1 MESLDK
7 IKTLFHKMKTKMLFH
22 KNNTEQDKDV
32 VNFEFK
38 KLTPLNDID
47 IDKSYVAAMKFA
59 LEEDDIKNVAIAGN
73 YGSGKSS
80 FIETYKEINKNFKP
94 IHISLA
100 HFSALGD
107 GKEKIDVSE
116 EQNQSSSQV
125 NLIEGKVINQLLHQ
139 TDSKNIPLTVFKSK
153 KNPEKSEHTRLS
165 RAILGIIL
173 PTLFL
178 LNYNSLVELAKK
190 TFSIPPFNVPWPWVK
205 LIIIVIMIF
214 TVIIDVNRL
223 SKLQL
228 EKHFIK
234 NISIQSKNISGDIEL
249 FQDVNC
255 SYFDKY
261 LDDVL
266 YLFDNCGSNVI
277 IFEDI
282 DRFETNLI
290 FEKLREIN
298 TLVNNKRKSADKIL
312 FIYLIKDDMFTSND
326 RTKFF
331 DFIIPMIPVIT
342 SSNSVE
348 KITEMLA
355 EKNNVSKGLLKQLS
369 IYVDDMRLA
378 YNIYNEFIL
387 YKNNLLS
394 QEKEEN
400 DKENSKLSLSED
412 KLFAIIVYKN
422 IFPKDFSLLQKDKG
436 FVYQLF
442 HQIDSLKQ
450 ENLKKKAKK
459 IEELKEK
466 ISSAEQEFCENKI
479 ELYSMFMKI
488 PEGRA
493 CISVNDRFESDF
505 SSRLEFIQEILS
517 DDAKIVSYARDSYQR
532 LINPKQEMLS
542 FIFPIEDSNFKE
554 RLNSLENKNHLKE
567 FNDNLELLRKKYEKL
582 KNERLAKLVNRDY
595 FDDIISSD
603 DDYKYLETDSK
614 VSLILYLIRNGYLD
628 ENYPNYITYF
638 YANSLK
644 KQDQEFIM
652 AVQGEKQ
659 LDPNYDLVNIGEV
672 NDRLSDSDFE
682 NVYVLNYDLFS
693 YILLIADEHRIKSVL
708 SEYNVQFINEFFQ
721 QMKINMT
728 DKLSAIRYMIK
739 LNQNTLKLLIS
750 TDNRKEKYIII
761 VLMLSCIDLST
772 SDLQD
777 DLQEIV
783 LEFVNSEWAGI
794 QEFID
799 IFELPKRQTLHQTLF
814 DIFEFPI
821 DEEMVKN
828 NLKYIEAKLKQFPF
842 DNSRKSM
849 SDFVYN
855 NNLYE
860 INYNNI
866 SKLVFYLGGN
876 DLYFKFKNSPITAIK
891 KYDKLSEYVNDNKE
905 LYISR
910 ILPSIK
916 NDFISDDLEDSY
928 DILNCDDL
936 TLEAKKIYLDKIP
949 NYTLN
954 SDEISS
960 DMFEFVLKSKKI
972 KCDTKNII
980 DSFNRYGR
988 WFPELVAFVNTSE
1001 DFDFK
1006 EEVFDGY
1013 KNDQKEFFFRD
1024 TANCNGLEN
1033 DRYEEIL
1040 SKIEMQFSKLESE
1053 LVIENIS
1060 EDKMSIL
1067 IKTKSISEKFNL
1079 STLEFLRANYP
1090 NHVIQYLKTCIESY
1104 LEFDDNQDVEDNYGD
1119 IYHESELLELLE
1131 ENISE
1136 ENKKKVIDHFDN
1148 GVSISNKSYSL
1159 TITNYILENK
1169 FDESDLEYLL
1179 ANYDNLD
1186 EPTKRITESIFS
1198 EWYETVLTE
1207 KYPINKHLLYAALNN
1222 EEVNVEKRKLIL
1234 SEFLSEFTDSE
1245 VVDLL
1250 KVVGLDTIII
1260 AISGNGKRPRIQKT
1274 YYNKKI
1280 LDYLDKNNKIST
1292 YSEHG
1297 EYYQINSYKN
1307 N

>member
-1 MESLDK
+1 MKISDK
-7 IKTLFHKMKTKMLFH
+7 IKTLFHKI
-22 KNNTEQDKDV
+22 NNTEQDKDI

-80 FIETYKEINKNFKP
+80 FIETYKEINKKFKP

-100 HFSALGD
+100 HFSAMDD

-116 EQNQSSSQV
+116 EQSQSSSQV

-139 TDSKNIPLTVFKSK
+139 IDSKKIPLTVFKSK
-153 KNPEKSEHTRLS
+153 KNPGGWEHISLS
-165 RAILGIIL
+165 LAILGILL
-173 PTLFL
+173 PILFL
-178 LNYNSLVELAKK
+178 LNYNSIVELAKK
-190 TFSIPPFNVPWPWVK
+190 LFSIQPSNTLWPWVT
-205 LIIIVIMIF
+205 IIIIAIMIVI
-214 TVIIDVNRL
+214 VIIDVYKM

-228 EKHFIK
+228 ERHFIK
-234 NISIQSKNISGDIEL
+234 NISIQSQNISGDIEL
-249 FQDVNC
+249 FQDVSC

-277 IFEDI
+277 VFEDI

-348 KITEMLA
+348 KITEILA
-355 EKNNVSKGLLKQLS
+355 KKSNVSKGLLKQLS

-400 DKENSKLSLSED
+400 DKENSNSKLSLSED

-450 ENLKKKAKK
+450 ENLKKKAEK

-517 DDAKIVSYARDSYQR
+517 DNAKIVSYARNPYQS
-532 LINPKQEMLS
+532 LINPKQETLS
-542 FIFPIEDSNFKE
+542 SIFPIEDSNFKE
-554 RLNSLENKNHLKE
+554 RLKNLENKNHLEE
-567 FNDNLELLRKKYEKL
+567 FDVDLKLLRKEYEEIKNEKL
-582 KNERLAKLVNRDY
+582 VKLINRDY

-603 DDYKYLETDSK
+603 DDYEYLETDLK

-628 ENYPNYITYF
+628 GSYPNYITYF

-644 KQDQEFIM
+644 KQDQEFII

-659 LDPNYDLVNIGEV
+659 LDPDYDLVNIGEV
-672 NDRLSDSDFE
+672 NDRLNDSDFE
-682 NVYVLNYDLFS
+682 NVYALNYDLFS
-693 YILLIADEHRIKSVL
+693 YILFIADEYRIKSVL
-708 SEYNVQFINEFFQ
+708 SESNVQFINEFFQ
-721 QMKINMT
+721 QMKIAIAA
-728 DKLSAIRYMIK
+728 KLSAIRYMIK

-777 DLQEIV
+777 DLQEII

-799 IFELPKRQTLHQTLF
+799 NFELPT
-814 DIFEFPI
+814 

-828 NLKYIEAKLKQFPF
+828 NLEYIEAKLKQFPF

-860 INYNNI
+860 INYDNI

-891 KYDKLSEYVNDNKE
+891 KYDKLSKYVNDNKE

-910 ILPSIK
+910 ILPSMK

-928 DILNCDDL
+928 DILNCNNL
-936 TLEAKKIYLDKIP
+936 SLEARKIYLDKIP

-954 SDEISS
+954 SDRIFS
-960 DMFEFVLKSKKI
+960 DTFEFVLESKKI

-980 DSFNRYGR
+980 DSFYRYGR
-988 WFPELVAFVNTSE
+988 WFPDLVTFVNTSE

-1006 EEVFDGY
+1006 KEVFDGY
-1013 KNDQKEFFFRD
+1013 ENDQKEFFFRD

-1090 NHVIQYLKTCIESY
+1090 NHVIQYLKTYIESY

-1307 N
+1307 S

>member
-1 MESLDK
+1 MKISDK
-7 IKTLFHKMKTKMLFH
+7 IKTLFHKN
-22 KNNTEQDKDV
+22 NNTEQDKDI

-38 KLTPLNDID
+38 KLTPLNDIK

-59 LEEDDIKNVAIAGN
+59 LEENDIKNVAIAGN

-80 FIETYKEINKNFKP
+80 FIETYKGINKNFKP

-100 HFSALGD
+100 HFSAVGD
-107 GKEKIDVSE
+107 GKGKIDVSE
-116 EQNQSSSQV
+116 EQNQASNQV

-139 TDSKNIPLTVFKSK
+139 IDSKKIPLTVFKSK
-153 KNPEKSEHTRLS
+153 KNPGGWEHISLS
-165 RAILGIIL
+165 LAILGILL
-173 PTLFL
+173 PILFL
-178 LNYNSLVELAKK
+178 LNYNSIAELAKK
-190 TFSIPPFNVPWPWVK
+190 LFSIQPSNTLWPWVT
-205 LIIIVIMIF
+205 IIIIAIMIVI
-214 TVIIDVNRL
+214 VIIDVYKM

-228 EKHFIK
+228 ERHFIK
-234 NISIQSKNISGDIEL
+234 NISIQSQNISGDIEL

-277 IFEDI
+277 VFEDI

-348 KITEMLA
+348 KITEILA
-355 EKNNVSKGLLKQLS
+355 KESNVSKGLLKQLS
-369 IYVDDMRLA
+369 IYIDDMRLA
-378 YNIYNEFIL
+378 HNIYNEFIL

-394 QEKEEN
+394 KEKEDD
-400 DKENSKLSLSED
+400 DKENGNSKLSLSED
-412 KLFAIIVYKN
+412 KLFSVIVYKK

-442 HQIDSLKQ
+442 QQIEDLRK
-450 ENLKKKAKK
+450 ENLKKKAEE

-554 RLNSLENKNHLKE
+554 RLNSLENKNYLEE
-567 FNDNLELLRKKYEKL
+567 FNNDLELLRKKYEEL
-582 KNERLAKLVNRDY
+582 KNEKLAKLINRDY
-595 FDDIISSD
+595 FDNIISSD
-603 DDYKYLETDSK
+603 SDYEYLKKDSK
-614 VSLILYLIRNGYLD
+614 VSLILYLIRNRYLD
-628 ENYPNYITYF
+628 ENYPNYINYF

-652 AVQGEKQ
+652 AVRGEKR
-659 LDPNYDLVNIGEV
+659 LDPDYGLVNIEEV
-672 NDRLSDSDFE
+672 NDQLNDSDFE
-682 NVYVLNYDLFS
+682 NAYALNYDLFS
-693 YILLIADEHRIKSVL
+693 YILFIADEHRIKSIL
-708 SEYNVQFINEFFQ
+708 SEYNVQFVNEFFQ
-721 QMKINMT
+721 QMKIDMT
-728 DKLSAIRYMIK
+728 AKLGAIRYMIK

-761 VLMLSCIDLST
+761 VLMLSCIDLSN
-772 SDLQD
+772 SNLKN
-777 DLQEIV
+777 DLQETI

-799 IFELPKRQTLHQTLF
+799 NFKS
-814 DIFEFPI
+814 PI
-821 DEEMVKN
+821 DEGMVEN
-828 NLKYIEAKLKQFPF
+828 NLKYIEAKLKQFSF
-842 DNSRKSM
+842 DDSRKSIKSM

-860 INYNNI
+860 INYDNI
-866 SKLVFYLGGN
+866 SSLIFYLGGS
-876 DLYFKFKNSPITAIK
+876 DLYFQFKKSPITAIK
-891 KYDKLSEYVNDNKE
+891 KYDKLSKYVNDNKE

-910 ILPSIK
+910 ILPSMK

-949 NYTLN
+949 NHKLN
-954 SDEISS
+954 GDKIFP
-960 DMFEFVLKSKKI
+960 DMFEFALKSKKI

-980 DSFNRYGR
+980 ESFNRYGR
-988 WFPELVAFVNTSE
+988 WFPDLVTFVNTSE
-1001 DFDFK
+1001 FNFK
-1006 EEVFDGY
+1006 KEVFDGY
-1013 KNDQKEFFFRD
+1013 ENNQKEFFFRD
-1024 TANCNGLEN
+1024 TANCNELEN
-1033 DRYEEIL
+1033 TKYEEIL
-1040 SKIEMQFSKLESE
+1040 SKLGMQFSELEM
-1053 LVIENIS
+1053 VNIS

-1079 STLEFLRANYP
+1079 NTLEFLRANYSD
-1090 NHVIQYLKTCIESY
+1090 HVIQYLKMYIEGY

-1207 KYPINKHLLYAALNN
+1207 KYPINKHLLYAVLNN

-1260 AISGNGKRPRIQKT
+1260 AINGNGKRPRIQKT

>member
-1 MESLDK
+1 MKISDK
-7 IKTLFHKMKTKMLFH
+7 IKTLFHKI
-22 KNNTEQDKDV
+22 NNKDI

-38 KLTPLNDID
+38 KLTPLNDIK

-80 FIETYKEINKNFKP
+80 FIETYKEINKKFKP

-100 HFSALGD
+100 HFSAMDD

-116 EQNQSSSQV
+116 EQSQSSSQV

-139 TDSKNIPLTVFKSK
+139 IDSKKIPLTVFKSK
-153 KNPEKSEHTRLS
+153 KNPGGWEHISLS
-165 RAILGIIL
+165 LAILGILL
-173 PTLFL
+173 PILFL
-178 LNYNSLVELAKK
+178 LNYNSIVELAKK
-190 TFSIPPFNVPWPWVK
+190 LFSIQPSNTLWPWVT
-205 LIIIVIMIF
+205 IIIIAIMIAI
-214 TVIIDVNRL
+214 VIIDVYKM

-228 EKHFIK
+228 ERHFIK
-234 NISIQSKNISGDIEL
+234 NISIQNQNISGDIEL

-298 TLVNNKRKSADKIL
+298 TLVNNKRQGVDKIL

-400 DKENSKLSLSED
+400 NKENSNSKLSLSED

-442 HQIDSLKQ
+442 HQIDSFKQ
-450 ENLKKKAKK
+450 ENLKKKAEK

-466 ISSAEQEFCENKI
+466 ISSAEQEFCKNKI
-479 ELYSMFMKI
+479 ELYSIFMKI
-488 PEGRA
+488 PEGKD
-493 CISVNDRFESDF
+493 CIAVNGRFEKDF
-505 SSRLEFIQEILS
+505 SSRLDFIQEILS
-517 DDAKIVSYARDSYQR
+517 DNAKIVSYARNSYQS
-532 LINPKQEMLS
+532 LINPKQETLS
-542 FIFPIEDSNFKE
+542 SIFPIEDSNFKE
-554 RLNSLENKNHLKE
+554 RLKNLENKNHLEE
-567 FNDNLELLRKKYEKL
+567 FDVDLKLLRKEYEEI
-582 KNERLAKLVNRDY
+582 KNEKLAKLINRDY

-603 DDYKYLETDSK
+603 DDYEYLKTDLK

-628 ENYPNYITYF
+628 GSYPNYITYF

-644 KQDQEFIM
+644 KQDQEFII

-659 LDPNYDLVNIGEV
+659 LGPDYDLVNIGEV
-672 NDRLSDSDFE
+672 NERLNDSDFE
-682 NVYVLNYDLFS
+682 NVYALNYDLFS
-693 YILLIADEHRIKSVL
+693 YILFIADEYRIKSVL
-708 SEYNVQFINEFFQ
+708 SESNVQFINEFFQ
-721 QMKINMT
+721 QMKIAIEA
-728 DKLSAIRYMIK
+728 KLSAIRYMIK

-777 DLQEIV
+777 DLQEII

-799 IFELPKRQTLHQTLF
+799 NFELPT
-814 DIFEFPI
+814 
-821 DEEMVKN
+821 DEEMIKN
-828 NLKYIEAKLKQFPF
+828 NLEYIGAKLKQFPF

-860 INYNNI
+860 INYDNI

-949 NYTLN
+949 NHKLN
-954 SDEISS
+954 GDKIFP
-960 DMFEFVLKSKKI
+960 DMFEFALKSKKI

-980 DSFNRYGR
+980 ESFNRYGR
-988 WFPELVAFVNTSE
+988 WFPDLVTFVNTSE

-1006 EEVFDGY
+1006 KEVFDGY
-1013 KNDQKEFFFRD
+1013 ENDQKEFFFRD

-1090 NHVIQYLKTCIESY
+1090 NHVIQYLKTYIESY

-1119 IYHESELLELLE
+1119 IYHENEMLELLE

-1136 ENKKKVIDHFDN
+1136 ETKKKVINHFDN
-1148 GVSISNKSYSL
+1148 RVSVSKKSYG
-1159 TITNYILENK
+1159 
-1169 FDESDLEYLL
+1169 D
-1179 ANYDNLD
+1179 
-1186 EPTKRITESIFS
+1186 
-1198 EWYETVLTE
+1198 
-1207 KYPINKHLLYAALNN
+1207 
-1222 EEVNVEKRKLIL
+1222 
-1234 SEFLSEFTDSE
+1234 
-1245 VVDLL
+1245 
-1250 KVVGLDTIII
+1250 
-1260 AISGNGKRPRIQKT
+1260 
-1274 YYNKKI
+1274 
-1280 LDYLDKNNKIST
+1280 
-1292 YSEHG
+1292 
-1297 EYYQINSYKN
+1297 
-1307 N
+1307 

>member
-1 MESLDK
+1 M
-7 IKTLFHKMKTKMLFH
+7 
-22 KNNTEQDKDV
+22 
-32 VNFEFK
+32 
-38 KLTPLNDID
+38 
-47 IDKSYVAAMKFA
+47 
-59 LEEDDIKNVAIAGN
+59 
-73 YGSGKSS
+73 
-80 FIETYKEINKNFKP
+80 
-94 IHISLA
+94 
-100 HFSALGD
+100 
-107 GKEKIDVSE
+107 
-116 EQNQSSSQV
+116 
-125 NLIEGKVINQLLHQ
+125 
-139 TDSKNIPLTVFKSK
+139 
-153 KNPEKSEHTRLS
+153 
-165 RAILGIIL
+165 
-173 PTLFL
+173 
-178 LNYNSLVELAKK
+178 
-190 TFSIPPFNVPWPWVK
+190 
-205 LIIIVIMIF
+205 
-214 TVIIDVNRL
+214 
-223 SKLQL
+223 
-228 EKHFIK
+228 
-234 NISIQSKNISGDIEL
+234 
-249 FQDVNC
+249 
-255 SYFDKY
+255 
-261 LDDVL
+261 
-266 YLFDNCGSNVI
+266 
-277 IFEDI
+277 
-282 DRFETNLI
+282 
-290 FEKLREIN
+290 
-298 TLVNNKRKSADKIL
+298 DKIL

-400 DKENSKLSLSED
+400 NKENSNSKLSLSED

-442 HQIDSLKQ
+442 HQIDSFKQ
-450 ENLKKKAKK
+450 ENLKKKAEK

-466 ISSAEQEFCENKI
+466 ISSAEQEFCKNKI
-479 ELYSMFMKI
+479 ELYSIFMKI
-488 PEGRA
+488 PEGKD
-493 CISVNDRFESDF
+493 CIAVNGRFEKDF
-505 SSRLEFIQEILS
+505 SSRLDFIQEILS
-517 DDAKIVSYARDSYQR
+517 DNAKIVSYARNSYQS
-532 LINPKQEMLS
+532 LINPKQETLS
-542 FIFPIEDSNFKE
+542 SIFPIEDSNFKE
-554 RLNSLENKNHLKE
+554 RLKNLENKNHLEE
-567 FNDNLELLRKKYEKL
+567 FDVDLKLLRKEYEEI
-582 KNERLAKLVNRDY
+582 KNEKLAKLINRDY

-603 DDYKYLETDSK
+603 DDYEYLKTDLK

-628 ENYPNYITYF
+628 GSYPNYITYF

-644 KQDQEFIM
+644 KQDQEFII

-659 LDPNYDLVNIGEV
+659 LGPDYDLVNIGEV
-672 NDRLSDSDFE
+672 NERLNDSDFE
-682 NVYVLNYDLFS
+682 NVYALNYDLFS
-693 YILLIADEHRIKSVL
+693 YILFIADEYRIKSVL
-708 SEYNVQFINEFFQ
+708 SESNVQFINEFFQ
-721 QMKINMT
+721 QMKIAIEA
-728 DKLSAIRYMIK
+728 KLSAIRYMIK

-777 DLQEIV
+777 DLQEII

-799 IFELPKRQTLHQTLF
+799 NFELPT
-814 DIFEFPI
+814 
-821 DEEMVKN
+821 DEEMIKN
-828 NLKYIEAKLKQFPF
+828 NLEYIGAKLKQFPF

-860 INYNNI
+860 INYDNI

-949 NYTLN
+949 NHKLN
-954 SDEISS
+954 GDKIFP
-960 DMFEFVLKSKKI
+960 DMFEFALKSKKI

-980 DSFNRYGR
+980 ESFNRYGR
-988 WFPELVAFVNTSE
+988 WFPDLVTFVNTSE

-1006 EEVFDGY
+1006 KEVFDGY
-1013 KNDQKEFFFRD
+1013 ENDQKEFFFRD

-1090 NHVIQYLKTCIESY
+1090 NHVIQYLKTYIESY

-1119 IYHESELLELLE
+1119 IYHENEMLELLE

-1136 ENKKKVIDHFDN
+1136 ETKKKVINHFDN
-1148 GVSISNKSYSL
+1148 RVSVSKKSYG
-1159 TITNYILENK
+1159 
-1169 FDESDLEYLL
+1169 D
-1179 ANYDNLD
+1179 
-1186 EPTKRITESIFS
+1186 
-1198 EWYETVLTE
+1198 
-1207 KYPINKHLLYAALNN
+1207 
-1222 EEVNVEKRKLIL
+1222 
-1234 SEFLSEFTDSE
+1234 
-1245 VVDLL
+1245 
-1250 KVVGLDTIII
+1250 
-1260 AISGNGKRPRIQKT
+1260 
-1274 YYNKKI
+1274 
-1280 LDYLDKNNKIST
+1280 
-1292 YSEHG
+1292 
-1297 EYYQINSYKN
+1297 
-1307 N
+1307 

>member
-1 MESLDK
+1 M
-7 IKTLFHKMKTKMLFH
+7 FHK
-22 KNNTEQDKDV
+22 DI
-32 VNFEFK
+32 VNFKFK

-80 FIETYKEINKNFKP
+80 FIETYKEINKKFKP

-100 HFSALGD
+100 HFSAMDD
-107 GKEKIDVSE
+107 GKEKMDVSE

-139 TDSKNIPLTVFKSK
+139 IDSKKIPLTVFKSK
-153 KNPEKSEHTRLS
+153 KNPGGWEHISLS
-165 RAILGIIL
+165 LAILGILL
-173 PTLFL
+173 PILFL
-178 LNYNSLVELAKK
+178 LNYNSIVELAKK
-190 TFSIPPFNVPWPWVK
+190 LFSIQPSNTLWPGVT
-205 LIIIVIMIF
+205 IILVAIMIVI
-214 TVIIDVNRL
+214 VIIDVYKM

-249 FQDVNC
+249 FQEVNC

-277 IFEDI
+277 VFEDI

-348 KITEMLA
+348 KITEILA
-355 EKNNVSKGLLKQLS
+355 KESNVSKGLLKQLS
-369 IYVDDMRLA
+369 IYIDDMRLA

-394 QEKEEN
+394 KEKEGS
-400 DKENSKLSLSED
+400 DKENGNSKLSLSED

-450 ENLKKKAKK
+450 ENLKKKAEK

-479 ELYSMFMKI
+479 ELYSIFMKI
-488 PEGRA
+488 PEGKD
-493 CISVNDRFESDF
+493 CIAVNGRFEKDF
-505 SSRLEFIQEILS
+505 SSRLDFIQEILS
-517 DDAKIVSYARDSYQR
+517 DNAKIVSYARNPYQS
-532 LINPKQEMLS
+532 LKQETLS
-542 FIFPIEDSNFKE
+542 SIFPIEDSNFKE
-554 RLNSLENKNHLKE
+554 RLNSLENKNRLEE
-567 FNDNLELLRKKYEKL
+567 FNNDLELLRKKYEEL
-582 KNERLAKLVNRDY
+582 KNEKLAKLINRDY
-595 FDDIISSD
+595 FDNIISSD
-603 DDYKYLETDSK
+603 SDYEYLKKDSK
-614 VSLILYLIRNGYLD
+614 VSLILYLIRNRYLD
-628 ENYPNYITYF
+628 ENYPNYINYF

-644 KQDQEFIM
+644 KQDKEFIM
-652 AVQGEKQ
+652 AVRGEKR
-659 LDPNYDLVNIGEV
+659 LDPDYGLVNIEEV
-672 NDRLSDSDFE
+672 NDQLNDSDFE
-682 NVYVLNYDLFS
+682 NVYALNYDLFS
-693 YILLIADEHRIKSVL
+693 YILSIKDKSRVESVL
-708 SEYNVQFINEFFQ
+708 SDSNVQFINEFFQ
-721 QMKINMT
+721 QIKVDINT
-728 DKLSAIRYMIK
+728 KVSAIHYMIE
-739 LNQNTLKLLIS
+739 LNPNTLKFLIS

-761 VLMLSCIDLST
+761 VLILSRIDLST
-772 SDLQD
+772 SNLKN
-777 DLQEIV
+777 DLQETI

-799 IFELPKRQTLHQTLF
+799 NFKS
-814 DIFEFPI
+814 PI
-821 DEEMVKN
+821 DEGMVEN
-828 NLKYIEAKLKQFPF
+828 NLKYIEAKLKQFSF
-842 DNSRKSM
+842 DDSRKSM

-860 INYNNI
+860 INYDNI
-866 SKLVFYLGGN
+866 SSLIFYLGGN
-876 DLYFKFKNSPITAIK
+876 DLYFQFKNRPITAIK
-891 KYDKLSEYVNDNKE
+891 KYDKLSKYVNDNKE

-910 ILPSIK
+910 ILPSMK

-928 DILNCDDL
+928 DILNCNNL
-936 TLEAKKIYLDKIP
+936 SLEARKIYLDKIP

-954 SDEISS
+954 SDRIYS
-960 DMFEFVLKSKKI
+960 DMFEFVLESKKI

-980 DSFNRYGR
+980 DSFYRYGR
-988 WFPELVAFVNTSE
+988 WFPELVTFVNTSE

-1006 EEVFDGY
+1006 KEVFDGY
-1013 KNDQKEFFFRD
+1013 ENDQKEFFFRD

-1040 SKIEMQFSKLESE
+1040 SKIKMQFSKLESE

-1067 IKTKSISEKFNL
+1067 IKTKSVSEKFNL

-1090 NHVIQYLKTCIESY
+1090 NHVIQYLKTYIESY
-1104 LEFDDNQDVEDNYGD
+1104 LEFDDNQEVEDNYGD

-1136 ENKKKVIDHFDN
+1136 ENKKKVINHFDN
-1148 GVSISNKSYSL
+1148 RVSVSKKSY
-1159 TITNYILENK
+1159 
-1169 FDESDLEYLL
+1169 
-1179 ANYDNLD
+1179 
-1186 EPTKRITESIFS
+1186 
-1198 EWYETVLTE
+1198 
-1207 KYPINKHLLYAALNN
+1207 
-1222 EEVNVEKRKLIL
+1222 
-1234 SEFLSEFTDSE
+1234 
-1245 VVDLL
+1245 
-1250 KVVGLDTIII
+1250 
-1260 AISGNGKRPRIQKT
+1260 GN
-1274 YYNKKI
+1274 
-1280 LDYLDKNNKIST
+1280 
-1292 YSEHG
+1292 
-1297 EYYQINSYKN
+1297 
-1307 N
+1307 

>member
-1 MESLDK
+1 MKISDK
-7 IKTLFHKMKTKMLFH
+7 IKTLFHKI
-22 KNNTEQDKDV
+22 NNKDI

-38 KLTPLNDID
+38 KLTPLNDIK

-80 FIETYKEINKNFKP
+80 FIETYKEINKKFKP

-100 HFSALGD
+100 HFSAMDD

-116 EQNQSSSQV
+116 EQSQSSSQV

-139 TDSKNIPLTVFKSK
+139 IDSKKIPLTVFKSK
-153 KNPEKSEHTRLS
+153 KNPGGWEHISLS
-165 RAILGIIL
+165 LAILGILL
-173 PTLFL
+173 PILFL
-178 LNYNSLVELAKK
+178 LNYNSIVELAKK
-190 TFSIPPFNVPWPWVK
+190 LFSIQPSNTLWPWVT
-205 LIIIVIMIF
+205 IIIIAIMIAI
-214 TVIIDVNRL
+214 VIIDVYKM

-228 EKHFIK
+228 ERHFIK
-234 NISIQSKNISGDIEL
+234 NISIQSQNISGDIEL

-298 TLVNNKRKSADKIL
+298 TLVNNKRQGVDKIL

-400 DKENSKLSLSED
+400 NKENSNSKLSLSED

-442 HQIDSLKQ
+442 HQIDSFKQ
-450 ENLKKKAKK
+450 ENLKKKAEK

-466 ISSAEQEFCENKI
+466 ISSAEQEFCKNKI
-479 ELYSMFMKI
+479 ELYSIFMKI
-488 PEGRA
+488 PEGKD
-493 CISVNDRFESDF
+493 CIAVNGRFEKDF
-505 SSRLEFIQEILS
+505 SSRLDFIQEILS
-517 DDAKIVSYARDSYQR
+517 DNAQIVSYARNSYQS
-532 LINPKQEMLS
+532 LINPKQETLS
-542 FIFPIEDSNFKE
+542 SIFPIEDSNFKE
-554 RLNSLENKNHLKE
+554 RLKNLENKNHLEE
-567 FNDNLELLRKKYEKL
+567 FDVDLKLLRKEYEEI
-582 KNERLAKLVNRDY
+582 KNEKLAKLINRDY

-603 DDYKYLETDSK
+603 DDYEYLKTDLK

-628 ENYPNYITYF
+628 GSYPNYITYF

-644 KQDQEFIM
+644 KQDQEFII

-659 LDPNYDLVNIGEV
+659 LGPDYDLVNIGEV
-672 NDRLSDSDFE
+672 NERLNDSDFE
-682 NVYVLNYDLFS
+682 NVYALNYDLFS
-693 YILLIADEHRIKSVL
+693 YILFIADEYRIKSVL
-708 SEYNVQFINEFFQ
+708 SESNVQFINEFFQ
-721 QMKINMT
+721 QMKIAIEA
-728 DKLSAIRYMIK
+728 KLSAIRYMIK

-777 DLQEIV
+777 DLQEII

-799 IFELPKRQTLHQTLF
+799 NFELPT
-814 DIFEFPI
+814 
-821 DEEMVKN
+821 DEEMIKN
-828 NLKYIEAKLKQFPF
+828 NLEYIGAKLKQFPF

-860 INYNNI
+860 INYDNI

-949 NYTLN
+949 NHKLN
-954 SDEISS
+954 GDKIFP
-960 DMFEFVLKSKKI
+960 DMFEFALKSKKI

-980 DSFNRYGR
+980 ESFNRYGR
-988 WFPELVAFVNTSE
+988 WFPDLVTFVNTSE

-1006 EEVFDGY
+1006 KEVFDGY
-1013 KNDQKEFFFRD
+1013 ENDQKEFFFRD

-1090 NHVIQYLKTCIESY
+1090 NHVIQYLKTYIESY

-1119 IYHESELLELLE
+1119 IYHENEMLELLE

-1136 ENKKKVIDHFDN
+1136 ETKKKVINHFDN
-1148 GVSISNKSYSL
+1148 RVSVSKKSYG
-1159 TITNYILENK
+1159 
-1169 FDESDLEYLL
+1169 D
-1179 ANYDNLD
+1179 
-1186 EPTKRITESIFS
+1186 
-1198 EWYETVLTE
+1198 
-1207 KYPINKHLLYAALNN
+1207 
-1222 EEVNVEKRKLIL
+1222 
-1234 SEFLSEFTDSE
+1234 
-1245 VVDLL
+1245 
-1250 KVVGLDTIII
+1250 
-1260 AISGNGKRPRIQKT
+1260 
-1274 YYNKKI
+1274 
-1280 LDYLDKNNKIST
+1280 
-1292 YSEHG
+1292 
-1297 EYYQINSYKN
+1297 
-1307 N
+1307 

>member
-1 MESLDK
+1 MKSLDK
-7 IKTLFHKMKTKMLFH
+7 IKTLFHKIKTFCH

-38 KLTPLNDID
+38 KLTPLNDIK

-59 LEEDDIKNVAIAGN
+59 LEENDIKNVAIAGN

-80 FIETYKEINKNFKP
+80 FIETYKGINKKFKP

-100 HFSALGD
+100 HFSAVGD
-107 GKEKIDVSE
+107 GKGKIDVSE
-116 EQNQSSSQV
+116 EQNQASNQV

-139 TDSKNIPLTVFKSK
+139 IDSKKIPLTVFKSK
-153 KNPEKSEHTRLS
+153 KNPGGREHISLS
-165 RAILGIIL
+165 LAILGILL
-173 PTLFL
+173 PILFL
-178 LNYNSLVELAKK
+178 LNYNSIVDLAKK
-190 TFSIPPFNVPWPWVK
+190 LFSIQPSNTLWPWVT
-205 LIIIVIMIF
+205 IILVAIMIVI
-214 TVIIDVNRL
+214 VIIDVYKM

-228 EKHFIK
+228 ERHFIK
-234 NISIQSKNISGDIEL
+234 NISIQSQNISGDIEL

-517 DDAKIVSYARDSYQR
+517 DDAKIVSYARDSFQR
-532 LINPKQEMLS
+532 LINPKPEMLS

-672 NDRLSDSDFE
+672 NDRLNDSDFE
-682 NVYVLNYDLFS
+682 NVYALNYDLFS
-693 YILLIADEHRIKSVL
+693 YILSIKDKSRVKSVL
-708 SEYNVQFINEFFQ
+708 SDSNVQFINEFFQ
-721 QMKINMT
+721 QIKVDINT
-728 DKLSAIRYMIK
+728 KVSAIHYMIE
-739 LNQNTLKLLIS
+739 LNPNTLKFLIS

-761 VLMLSCIDLST
+761 VLILSRIDLST
-772 SDLQD
+772 SNLKN
-777 DLQEIV
+777 DLQETI

-799 IFELPKRQTLHQTLF
+799 NFKS
-814 DIFEFPI
+814 PI
-821 DEEMVKN
+821 DEGMVEN
-828 NLKYIEAKLKQFPF
+828 NLKYIEAKLKQFSF
-842 DNSRKSM
+842 DDSRKSM

-860 INYNNI
+860 INYDNI
-866 SKLVFYLGGN
+866 SSLIFYLGGN
-876 DLYFKFKNSPITAIK
+876 DLYFQFKNSPITAIK
-891 KYDKLSEYVNDNKE
+891 KYDKLSKYVNDNKE

-910 ILPSIK
+910 ILPSMK

-928 DILNCDDL
+928 DILNCDNL
-936 TLEAKKIYLDKIP
+936 SLEARKIYLDKIP
-949 NYTLN
+949 SRKLN
-954 SDEISS
+954 GDKIFP
-960 DMFEFVLKSKKI
+960 DMFEFALKSKKI

-980 DSFNRYGR
+980 ESFNRYGR
-988 WFPELVAFVNTSE
+988 WFPDLVTFVNTSE

-1006 EEVFDGY
+1006 KEVFDGY
-1013 KNDQKEFFFRD
+1013 ENDQKEFFFRD

-1079 STLEFLRANYP
+1079 STLEFLRANYQK
-1090 NHVIQYLKTCIESY
+1090 HVIQYLKTYIESY
-1104 LEFDDNQDVEDNYGD
+1104 LEFDNNQDVEDNYGD
-1119 IYHESELLELLE
+1119 IYHENEMLELLE

-1136 ENKKKVIDHFDN
+1136 ETKKKVINHFDN
-1148 GVSISNKSYSL
+1148 RVSVSKKSYG
-1159 TITNYILENK
+1159 
-1169 FDESDLEYLL
+1169 D
-1179 ANYDNLD
+1179 
-1186 EPTKRITESIFS
+1186 
-1198 EWYETVLTE
+1198 
-1207 KYPINKHLLYAALNN
+1207 
-1222 EEVNVEKRKLIL
+1222 
-1234 SEFLSEFTDSE
+1234 
-1245 VVDLL
+1245 
-1250 KVVGLDTIII
+1250 
-1260 AISGNGKRPRIQKT
+1260 
-1274 YYNKKI
+1274 
-1280 LDYLDKNNKIST
+1280 
-1292 YSEHG
+1292 
-1297 EYYQINSYKN
+1297 
-1307 N
+1307 

>member
-1 MESLDK
+1 MKISDK
-7 IKTLFHKMKTKMLFH
+7 IKTLFHKI
-22 KNNTEQDKDV
+22 NNKDI

-38 KLTPLNDID
+38 KLTPLNDIK

-80 FIETYKEINKNFKP
+80 FIETYKEINKKFKP

-100 HFSALGD
+100 HFSAMDD

-116 EQNQSSSQV
+116 EQSQSSSQV

-139 TDSKNIPLTVFKSK
+139 IDSKKIPLTVFKSK
-153 KNPEKSEHTRLS
+153 KNPGGWEHISLS
-165 RAILGIIL
+165 LAILGILL
-173 PTLFL
+173 PILFL
-178 LNYNSLVELAKK
+178 LNYNSIVELAKK
-190 TFSIPPFNVPWPWVK
+190 LFSIQPSNTLWPWVT
-205 LIIIVIMIF
+205 IIIIAIMIAI
-214 TVIIDVNRL
+214 VIIDVYKM

-228 EKHFIK
+228 ERHFIK
-234 NISIQSKNISGDIEL
+234 NISIQSQNISGDIEL

-298 TLVNNKRKSADKIL
+298 TLVNNKRQGVDKIL

-400 DKENSKLSLSED
+400 NKENSNSKLSLSED

-442 HQIDSLKQ
+442 HQIDSFKQ
-450 ENLKKKAKK
+450 ENLKKKAEK

-466 ISSAEQEFCENKI
+466 ISSAEQEFCKNKI
-479 ELYSMFMKI
+479 ELYSIFMKI
-488 PEGRA
+488 PEGKD
-493 CISVNDRFESDF
+493 CIAVNGRFEKDF
-505 SSRLEFIQEILS
+505 SSRLDFIQEILS
-517 DDAKIVSYARDSYQR
+517 DNAKIVSYARNSYQS
-532 LINPKQEMLS
+532 LINPKQETLS
-542 FIFPIEDSNFKE
+542 SIFPIEDSNFKE
-554 RLNSLENKNHLKE
+554 RLKNLENKNHLEE
-567 FNDNLELLRKKYEKL
+567 FDVDLKLLRKEYEEI
-582 KNERLAKLVNRDY
+582 KNEKLAKLINRDY

-603 DDYKYLETDSK
+603 DDYEYLKTDLK

-628 ENYPNYITYF
+628 GSYPNYITYF

-644 KQDQEFIM
+644 KQDQEFII

-659 LDPNYDLVNIGEV
+659 LGPDYDLVNIGEV
-672 NDRLSDSDFE
+672 NERLNDSDFE
-682 NVYVLNYDLFS
+682 NVYALNYDLFS
-693 YILLIADEHRIKSVL
+693 YILFIADEYRIKSVL
-708 SEYNVQFINEFFQ
+708 SESNVQFINEFFQ
-721 QMKINMT
+721 QMKIAIEA
-728 DKLSAIRYMIK
+728 KLSAIRYMIK

-777 DLQEIV
+777 DLQEII

-799 IFELPKRQTLHQTLF
+799 NFELPT
-814 DIFEFPI
+814 
-821 DEEMVKN
+821 DEEMIKN
-828 NLKYIEAKLKQFPF
+828 NLEYIGAKLKQFPF

-860 INYNNI
+860 INYDNI

-949 NYTLN
+949 NHKLN
-954 SDEISS
+954 GDKIFP
-960 DMFEFVLKSKKI
+960 DMFEFALKFKKI

-980 DSFNRYGR
+980 ESFNRYGR
-988 WFPELVAFVNTSE
+988 WFPDLVTFVNTSE

-1006 EEVFDGY
+1006 KEVFDGY
-1013 KNDQKEFFFRD
+1013 ENDQKEFFFRD

-1090 NHVIQYLKTCIESY
+1090 NHVIQYLKTYIESY

-1119 IYHESELLELLE
+1119 IYHENEMLELLE

-1136 ENKKKVIDHFDN
+1136 ETKKKVINHFDN
-1148 GVSISNKSYSL
+1148 RVSVSKKSYG
-1159 TITNYILENK
+1159 
-1169 FDESDLEYLL
+1169 D
-1179 ANYDNLD
+1179 
-1186 EPTKRITESIFS
+1186 
-1198 EWYETVLTE
+1198 
-1207 KYPINKHLLYAALNN
+1207 
-1222 EEVNVEKRKLIL
+1222 
-1234 SEFLSEFTDSE
+1234 
-1245 VVDLL
+1245 
-1250 KVVGLDTIII
+1250 
-1260 AISGNGKRPRIQKT
+1260 
-1274 YYNKKI
+1274 
-1280 LDYLDKNNKIST
+1280 
-1292 YSEHG
+1292 
-1297 EYYQINSYKN
+1297 
-1307 N
+1307 

>member
-1 MESLDK
+1 MKISDK
-7 IKTLFHKMKTKMLFH
+7 IKTLFHK
-22 KNNTEQDKDV
+22 DI
-32 VNFEFK
+32 VNFKFK

-80 FIETYKEINKNFKP
+80 FIETYKEINKKFKP

-100 HFSALGD
+100 HFSAMDD
-107 GKEKIDVSE
+107 GKEKMDVSE

-139 TDSKNIPLTVFKSK
+139 IDSKKIPLTVFKSK
-153 KNPEKSEHTRLS
+153 KNPGGWEHISLS
-165 RAILGIIL
+165 LAILGILL
-173 PTLFL
+173 PILFL
-178 LNYNSLVELAKK
+178 LNYNSIVELAKK
-190 TFSIPPFNVPWPWVK
+190 LFSIQPSNTLWPGVT
-205 LIIIVIMIF
+205 IILVAIMIVI
-214 TVIIDVNRL
+214 VIIDVYKM

-249 FQDVNC
+249 FQEVNC

-277 IFEDI
+277 VFEDI

-348 KITEMLA
+348 KITEILA
-355 EKNNVSKGLLKQLS
+355 KESNVSKGLLKQLS
-369 IYVDDMRLA
+369 IYIDDMRLA

-394 QEKEEN
+394 KEKEGS
-400 DKENSKLSLSED
+400 DKENGNSKLSLSED

-450 ENLKKKAKK
+450 ENLKKKAEK

-479 ELYSMFMKI
+479 ELYSIFMKI
-488 PEGRA
+488 PEGKD
-493 CISVNDRFESDF
+493 CIAVNGRFEKDF
-505 SSRLEFIQEILS
+505 SSRLDFIQEILS
-517 DDAKIVSYARDSYQR
+517 DNAKIVSYARNPYQS
-532 LINPKQEMLS
+532 LKQETLS
-542 FIFPIEDSNFKE
+542 SIFPIEDSNFKE
-554 RLNSLENKNHLKE
+554 RLNSLENKNRLEE
-567 FNDNLELLRKKYEKL
+567 FNNDLELLRKKYEEL
-582 KNERLAKLVNRDY
+582 KNEKLAKLINRDY
-595 FDDIISSD
+595 FDNIISSD
-603 DDYKYLETDSK
+603 SDYEYLKKDSK
-614 VSLILYLIRNGYLD
+614 VSLILYLIRNRYLD
-628 ENYPNYITYF
+628 ENYPNYINYF

-644 KQDQEFIM
+644 KQDKEFIM
-652 AVQGEKQ
+652 AVRGEKR
-659 LDPNYDLVNIGEV
+659 LDPDYGLVNIEEV
-672 NDRLSDSDFE
+672 NDQLNDSDFE
-682 NVYVLNYDLFS
+682 NVYALNYDLFS
-693 YILLIADEHRIKSVL
+693 YILSIKDKSRVESVL
-708 SEYNVQFINEFFQ
+708 SDSNVQFINEFFQ
-721 QMKINMT
+721 QIKVDINT
-728 DKLSAIRYMIK
+728 KVSAIHYMIE
-739 LNQNTLKLLIS
+739 LNPNTLKFLIS

-761 VLMLSCIDLST
+761 VLILSRIDLST
-772 SDLQD
+772 SNLKN
-777 DLQEIV
+777 DLQETI

-799 IFELPKRQTLHQTLF
+799 NFKS
-814 DIFEFPI
+814 PI
-821 DEEMVKN
+821 DEGMVEN
-828 NLKYIEAKLKQFPF
+828 NLKYIEAKLKQFSF
-842 DNSRKSM
+842 DDSRKSM

-860 INYNNI
+860 INYDNI
-866 SKLVFYLGGN
+866 SSLIFYLGGN
-876 DLYFKFKNSPITAIK
+876 DLYFQFKNRPITAIK
-891 KYDKLSEYVNDNKE
+891 KYDKLSKYVNDNKE

-910 ILPSIK
+910 ILPSMK

-928 DILNCDDL
+928 DILNCNNL
-936 TLEAKKIYLDKIP
+936 SLEARKIYLDKIP

-954 SDEISS
+954 SDRIYS
-960 DMFEFVLKSKKI
+960 DMFEFVLESKKI

-980 DSFNRYGR
+980 DSFYRYGR
-988 WFPELVAFVNTSE
+988 WFPELVTFVNTSE

-1006 EEVFDGY
+1006 KEVFDGY
-1013 KNDQKEFFFRD
+1013 ENDQKEFFFRD

-1040 SKIEMQFSKLESE
+1040 SKIKMQFSKLESE

-1067 IKTKSISEKFNL
+1067 IKTKSVSEKFNL

-1090 NHVIQYLKTCIESY
+1090 NHVIQYLKTYIESY
-1104 LEFDDNQDVEDNYGD
+1104 LEFDDNQEVEDNYGD

-1136 ENKKKVIDHFDN
+1136 ENKKKVINHFDN
-1148 GVSISNKSYSL
+1148 RVSVSKKSY
-1159 TITNYILENK
+1159 
-1169 FDESDLEYLL
+1169 
-1179 ANYDNLD
+1179 
-1186 EPTKRITESIFS
+1186 
-1198 EWYETVLTE
+1198 
-1207 KYPINKHLLYAALNN
+1207 
-1222 EEVNVEKRKLIL
+1222 
-1234 SEFLSEFTDSE
+1234 
-1245 VVDLL
+1245 
-1250 KVVGLDTIII
+1250 
-1260 AISGNGKRPRIQKT
+1260 GN
-1274 YYNKKI
+1274 
-1280 LDYLDKNNKIST
+1280 
-1292 YSEHG
+1292 
-1297 EYYQINSYKN
+1297 
-1307 N
+1307 

>member
-1 MESLDK
+1 MKISDK
-7 IKTLFHKMKTKMLFH
+7 IKTLFHK
-22 KNNTEQDKDV
+22 DI
-32 VNFEFK
+32 VNFKFK

-80 FIETYKEINKNFKP
+80 FIETYKEINKKFKP

-100 HFSALGD
+100 HFSAMDD
-107 GKEKIDVSE
+107 GKEKMDVSE

-139 TDSKNIPLTVFKSK
+139 IDSKKIPLTVFKSK
-153 KNPEKSEHTRLS
+153 KNPGGWEHISLS
-165 RAILGIIL
+165 LAILGILL
-173 PTLFL
+173 PILFL
-178 LNYNSLVELAKK
+178 LNYNSIVELAKK
-190 TFSIPPFNVPWPWVK
+190 LFSIQPSNTLWPWVT
-205 LIIIVIMIF
+205 IILVAIMIVI
-214 TVIIDVNRL
+214 VIIDVYKM

-249 FQDVNC
+249 FQEVNC

-277 IFEDI
+277 VFEDI

-348 KITEMLA
+348 KITEILA
-355 EKNNVSKGLLKQLS
+355 KESNVSKGLLKQLS
-369 IYVDDMRLA
+369 IYIDDMRLA

-394 QEKEEN
+394 KEKEGS
-400 DKENSKLSLSED
+400 DKENGNSKLSLSED
-412 KLFAIIVYKN
+412 KLFSVIVYKN

-442 HQIDSLKQ
+442 QQIEDLRK
-450 ENLKKKAKK
+450 ENLKKKAEE

-517 DDAKIVSYARDSYQR
+517 DDAKIVSYARNSYPS

-542 FIFPIEDSNFKE
+542 SIFPIEDSNFKE
-554 RLNSLENKNHLKE
+554 RLNSLENKNYLEE
-567 FNDNLELLRKKYEKL
+567 FNNDLELLRKKYEEL
-582 KNERLAKLVNRDY
+582 KNEKLAKLINRDY
-595 FDDIISSD
+595 FDNIISSD
-603 DDYKYLETDSK
+603 SDYEYLKKDSK
-614 VSLILYLIRNGYLD
+614 VSLILYLIRNRYLD
-628 ENYPNYITYF
+628 ENYPNYINYF

-652 AVQGEKQ
+652 AVQGEKR
-659 LDPNYDLVNIGEV
+659 LDPDYGLVNIGEV
-672 NDRLSDSDFE
+672 NNRLNDSDFE
-682 NVYVLNYDLFS
+682 NAYALNYDLFS
-693 YILLIADEHRIKSVL
+693 YILSIKDKSRVESVL
-708 SEYNVQFINEFFQ
+708 SDSNVQFINEFFQ
-721 QMKINMT
+721 QIKVDINT
-728 DKLSAIRYMIK
+728 KVSAIHYMIE
-739 LNQNTLKLLIS
+739 LNPNTLKFLIS

-761 VLMLSCIDLST
+761 VLILSRIDLST
-772 SDLQD
+772 SNLKN
-777 DLQEIV
+777 DLQETI

-799 IFELPKRQTLHQTLF
+799 NFKS
-814 DIFEFPI
+814 PI
-821 DEEMVKN
+821 DEGMVEN
-828 NLKYIEAKLKQFPF
+828 NLKYIEAKLKQFSF
-842 DNSRKSM
+842 DDSRKSM

-860 INYNNI
+860 INYDNI
-866 SKLVFYLGGN
+866 SSLIFYLGGD
-876 DLYFKFKNSPITAIK
+876 DLYSQFKNNPITAIK
-891 KYDKLSEYVNDNKE
+891 EYDKLSKYVNDNKE

-910 ILPSIK
+910 ILPSMK

-949 NYTLN
+949 NHKLN
-954 SDEISS
+954 GDKIFS
-960 DMFEFVLKSKKI
+960 DMFEFALKSKKI

-980 DSFNRYGR
+980 DSFYRYGI
-988 WFPELVAFVNTSE
+988 WVPELVTFVNTSE

-1006 EEVFDGY
+1006 KEVFDGY
-1013 KNDQKEFFFRD
+1013 ENDQKEFFFIR
-1024 TANCNGLEN
+1024 TAKCNGLEN

-1040 SKIEMQFSKLESE
+1040 SKMEMQFSKLESE
-1053 LVIENIS
+1053 LVIEKIS

-1067 IKTKSISEKFNL
+1067 IKTKSVSEKFNL

-1090 NHVIQYLKTCIESY
+1090 NHVIQYLKTYIESY

-1131 ENISE
+1131 ENTSE

-1148 GVSISNKSYSL
+1148 GVSISNKSYSI

-1186 EPTKRITESIFS
+1186 VTTKRITEGIFS
-1198 EWYETVLTE
+1198 EWYEMVLSE
-1207 KYPINKHLLYAALNN
+1207 EYPVSKHLLYAVLNN
-1222 EEVNVEKRKLIL
+1222 EEVNVDKRKLIL
-1234 SEFLSEFTDSE
+1234 SEFLSELTYSE
-1245 VVDLL
+1245 IVDLL
-1250 KVVGLDTIII
+1250 KVVRLDTIII
-1260 AISGNGKRPRIQKT
+1260 AINGNGKRPRIQKT

>member
-1 MESLDK
+1 MKILGK
-7 IKTLFHKMKTKMLFH
+7 IKILFHKI
-22 KNNTEQDKDV
+22 NNTDQDKDI

-38 KLTPLNDID
+38 KLTPLNDIG
-47 IDKSYVAAMKFA
+47 IDKSYVAAMKFS
-59 LEEDDIKNVAIAGN
+59 LEDDDIKNVAIAGN

-139 TDSKNIPLTVFKSK
+139 IDSKNIPLTVFKSK
-153 KNPEKSEHTRLS
+153 KNPGKLEHVLLS
-165 RAILGIIL
+165 SAVLGIIL
-173 PTLFL
+173 PILFL
-178 LNYNSLVELAKK
+178 LNYKFVIDSVSKFKLVSVVSFLDLWSRIIAC
-190 TFSIPPFNVPWPWVK
+190 
-205 LIIIVIMIF
+205 LIIFVAIGCIIF
-214 TVIIDVNRL
+214 KL

-228 EKHFIK
+228 ERHFIR

-298 TLVNNKRKSADKIL
+298 TLVNNKRQGVDKIL

-400 DKENSKLSLSED
+400 DKENSNSKLSLSED

-422 IFPKDFSLLQKDKG
+422 IFPKYFSLLQKDKG

-450 ENLKKKAKK
+450 ENLKKKAEK

-466 ISSAEQEFCENKI
+466 ISSAEQEFCKNKI
-479 ELYSMFMKI
+479 ELYSIFMKI
-488 PEGRA
+488 PEGKD
-493 CISVNDRFESDF
+493 CIAVNGRFEKDF
-505 SSRLEFIQEILS
+505 SSRLDFIQEILS
-517 DDAKIVSYARDSYQR
+517 DNAKIVSYARNSYQS
-532 LINPKQEMLS
+532 LINPKQETLS
-542 FIFPIEDSNFKE
+542 SIFPIEDSNFKE
-554 RLNSLENKNHLKE
+554 RLKNLENKNHLEE
-567 FNDNLELLRKKYEKL
+567 FDVDLKLLRKEYEEI
-582 KNERLAKLVNRDY
+582 KNEKLAKLINRDY

-603 DDYKYLETDSK
+603 DDYEYLETDLK

-628 ENYPNYITYF
+628 ESYPNYITYF

-644 KQDQEFIM
+644 KQDQEFII

-659 LDPNYDLVNIGEV
+659 LDPDYDLVNIGEV
-672 NDRLSDSDFE
+672 NDRLNDSDFE
-682 NVYVLNYDLFS
+682 NVYALNYDLFS
-693 YILLIADEHRIKSVL
+693 YILFIADEYRIKSVL
-708 SEYNVQFINEFFQ
+708 SESNVQFINEFFQ
-721 QMKINMT
+721 QMKIAIAA
-728 DKLSAIRYMIK
+728 KLSAIRYMIK

-777 DLQEIV
+777 DLQEII

-799 IFELPKRQTLHQTLF
+799 NFELPT
-814 DIFEFPI
+814 

-828 NLKYIEAKLKQFPF
+828 NLEYIEAKLKQFPF

-860 INYNNI
+860 INYDNI
-866 SKLVFYLGGN
+866 SKLIFYLGGN

-891 KYDKLSEYVNDNKE
+891 KYDKLSEYVIDSKE
-905 LYISR
+905 LYISQ

-916 NDFISDDLEDSY
+916 NDFISDDLKDSY

-936 TLEAKKIYLDKIP
+936 SLEVKKMYLDKIP

-954 SDEISS
+954 GDRIFP
-960 DMFEFVLKSKKI
+960 DMFEFALKSKKI

-980 DSFNRYGR
+980 ESFNRYSR
-988 WFPELVAFVNTSE
+988 WFSDLVTFVNTSE
-1001 DFDFK
+1001 EFNFK
-1006 EEVFDGY
+1006 KEVFDGY
-1013 KNDQKEFFFRD
+1013 ENDQKEFFFRN

-1033 DRYEEIL
+1033 DKYEEIL

-1090 NHVIQYLKTCIESY
+1090 NHVIQYLKTYIESY
-1104 LEFDDNQDVEDNYGD
+1104 LEFDDNHGD
-1119 IYHESELLELLE
+1119 IYHEREMLELLE

-1136 ENKKKVIDHFDN
+1136 ETKKKVIEHFDN
-1148 GVSISNKSYSL
+1148 GVSISNKSYGI

-1186 EPTKRITESIFS
+1186 VTTKRITESIFS
-1198 EWYETVLTE
+1198 EWYETVLTGE
-1207 KYPINKHLLYAALNN
+1207 YPVSEHLLYAVLNN

-1245 VVDLL
+1245 IVDLL
-1250 KVVGLDTIII
+1250 KVVGLDAIII
-1260 AISGNGKRPRIQKT
+1260 AINGNGKRPRIPKT

-1307 N
+1307 G

>member
-1 MESLDK
+1 MKISDK
-7 IKTLFHKMKTKMLFH
+7 IKTLFHKI
-22 KNNTEQDKDV
+22 NNKDI

-38 KLTPLNDID
+38 KLTPLNDIK

-80 FIETYKEINKNFKP
+80 FIETYKEINKKFKP

-100 HFSALGD
+100 HFSAMDD

-116 EQNQSSSQV
+116 EQSQSSSQV

-139 TDSKNIPLTVFKSK
+139 IDSKKIPLTVFKSK
-153 KNPEKSEHTRLS
+153 KNPGGWEHISLS
-165 RAILGIIL
+165 LAILGILL
-173 PTLFL
+173 PILFL
-178 LNYNSLVELAKK
+178 LNYNSIVELAKK
-190 TFSIPPFNVPWPWVK
+190 LFSIQPSNTLWPWVT
-205 LIIIVIMIF
+205 IIIIAIMIAI
-214 TVIIDVNRL
+214 VIIDVYKM

-228 EKHFIK
+228 ERHFIK
-234 NISIQSKNISGDIEL
+234 NISIQSQNISGDIEL

-298 TLVNNKRKSADKIL
+298 TLVNNKRQGVDKIL

-400 DKENSKLSLSED
+400 NKENSNSKLSLSED

-442 HQIDSLKQ
+442 HQIDSFKQ
-450 ENLKKKAKK
+450 ENLKKKAEK

-466 ISSAEQEFCENKI
+466 ISSAEQEFCKNKI
-479 ELYSMFMKI
+479 ELYSIFMKI
-488 PEGRA
+488 PEGKD
-493 CISVNDRFESDF
+493 CIAVNGRFEKDF
-505 SSRLEFIQEILS
+505 SSRLDFIQEILS
-517 DDAKIVSYARDSYQR
+517 DNAKIVSYARNSYQS
-532 LINPKQEMLS
+532 LINPKQETLS
-542 FIFPIEDSNFKE
+542 SIFPIEDSNFKE
-554 RLNSLENKNHLKE
+554 RLKNLENKNHLEE
-567 FNDNLELLRKKYEKL
+567 FDVDLKLLRKEYEEI
-582 KNERLAKLVNRDY
+582 KNEKLAKLINRDY

-603 DDYKYLETDSK
+603 DDYEYLKTDLK

-628 ENYPNYITYF
+628 GSYPNYITYF

-644 KQDQEFIM
+644 KQDQEFII

-659 LDPNYDLVNIGEV
+659 LGPDYDLVNIGEV
-672 NDRLSDSDFE
+672 NERLNDSDFE
-682 NVYVLNYDLFS
+682 NVYALNYDLFS
-693 YILLIADEHRIKSVL
+693 YILFIADEYRIKSVL
-708 SEYNVQFINEFFQ
+708 SESNVQFINEFFQ
-721 QMKINMT
+721 QMKIAIEA
-728 DKLSAIRYMIK
+728 KLSAIRYMIK

-777 DLQEIV
+777 DLQEII

-799 IFELPKRQTLHQTLF
+799 NFELPT
-814 DIFEFPI
+814 
-821 DEEMVKN
+821 DEEMIKN
-828 NLKYIEAKLKQFPF
+828 NLEYIGAKLKQFPF

-860 INYNNI
+860 INYDNI

-949 NYTLN
+949 NHKLN
-954 SDEISS
+954 GDKIFP
-960 DMFEFVLKSKKI
+960 DMFEFALKSKKI

-980 DSFNRYGR
+980 ESFNRYGR
-988 WFPELVAFVNTSE
+988 WFPDLVTFVNTSE

-1006 EEVFDGY
+1006 KEVFDGY
-1013 KNDQKEFFFRD
+1013 ENDQKEFFFRD

-1090 NHVIQYLKTCIESY
+1090 NHVIQYLKTYIESY

-1119 IYHESELLELLE
+1119 IYHENEMLELLE

-1136 ENKKKVIDHFDN
+1136 ETKKKVINHFDN
-1148 GVSISNKSYSL
+1148 RVSVSKKSYG
-1159 TITNYILENK
+1159 
-1169 FDESDLEYLL
+1169 D
-1179 ANYDNLD
+1179 
-1186 EPTKRITESIFS
+1186 
-1198 EWYETVLTE
+1198 
-1207 KYPINKHLLYAALNN
+1207 
-1222 EEVNVEKRKLIL
+1222 
-1234 SEFLSEFTDSE
+1234 
-1245 VVDLL
+1245 
-1250 KVVGLDTIII
+1250 
-1260 AISGNGKRPRIQKT
+1260 
-1274 YYNKKI
+1274 
-1280 LDYLDKNNKIST
+1280 
-1292 YSEHG
+1292 
-1297 EYYQINSYKN
+1297 
-1307 N
+1307 

>member
-7 IKTLFHKMKTKMLFH
+7 IKTLFH
-22 KNNTEQDKDV
+22 NKDV

-59 LEEDDIKNVAIAGN
+59 LEDDDIKNVAIAGN

-80 FIETYKEINKNFKP
+80 FIETYKEINKKFKP

-100 HFSALGD
+100 HFSAMDD

-139 TDSKNIPLTVFKSK
+139 IDSKNIPLTVFKSK
-153 KNPEKSEHTRLS
+153 KNPGKLEHVLLS
-165 RAILGIIL
+165 SAVLGIIL
-173 PTLFL
+173 PILFL
-178 LNYNSLVELAKK
+178 LNYKFVIDSVSKFKLVSVVSFLDLWSRIIAC
-190 TFSIPPFNVPWPWVK
+190 
-205 LIIIVIMIF
+205 LIIFVAIGCIIF
-214 TVIIDVNRL
+214 KL

-228 EKHFIK
+228 ERHFIK

-249 FQDVNC
+249 FQEVNC

-277 IFEDI
+277 VFEDI

-348 KITEMLA
+348 KITEILA
-355 EKNNVSKGLLKQLS
+355 KESNVSKGLLKQLS
-369 IYVDDMRLA
+369 IYIDDMRLA

-394 QEKEEN
+394 KEKEGD
-400 DKENSKLSLSED
+400 DKENGNSKLSLSED

-442 HQIDSLKQ
+442 HQIDSLKD
-450 ENLKKKAKK
+450 ENLKKKAEE

-466 ISSAEQEFCENKI
+466 INSAEQEFCENKV

-505 SSRLEFIQEILS
+505 SNRLEFIQEILS
-517 DDAKIVSYARDSYQR
+517 DDAKIVSYARDYYRR
-532 LINPKQEMLS
+532 LINPEQEMLS
-542 FIFPIEDSNFKE
+542 SIFPIEDSNFKE
-554 RLNSLENKNHLKE
+554 RLNSLENKNRLEE
-567 FNDNLELLRKKYEKL
+567 FNNDLELLRKKYEEL
-582 KNERLAKLVNRDY
+582 KNEKLAKLINRDY
-595 FDDIISSD
+595 FDNIISSD
-603 DDYKYLETDSK
+603 SDYEYLKKDSK

-672 NDRLSDSDFE
+672 NNRLSDSDFE

-693 YILLIADEHRIKSVL
+693 YILLIADEHRIKSFL

-721 QMKINMT
+721 QMEIDMT
-728 DKLSAIRYMIK
+728 AKLGAIRYMIK

-761 VLMLSCIDLST
+761 ILMLSCINLST

-777 DLQEIV
+777 DLQETI

-799 IFELPKRQTLHQTLF
+799 NFNS
-814 DIFEFPI
+814 PI
-821 DEEMVKN
+821 DEGMVEN
-828 NLKYIEAKLKQFPF
+828 NLKYIEAKLKQFSF
-842 DNSRKSM
+842 DDSRKSM

-860 INYNNI
+860 INYDNI
-866 SKLVFYLGGN
+866 SSLIFYLGGD
-876 DLYFKFKNSPITAIK
+876 DLYSQFKNSPITAIK

-916 NDFISDDLEDSY
+916 KDFISDDLEDSY

-949 NYTLN
+949 NHKLN
-954 SDEISS
+954 GDKIFP
-960 DMFEFVLKSKKI
+960 DMFEFALKSKKI

-980 DSFNRYGR
+980 DSFK
-988 WFPELVAFVNTSE
+988 WFDGWSLTLVTFVNTSE
-1001 DFDFK
+1001 KFSFK
-1006 EEVFDGY
+1006 REVFNEY
-1013 KNDQKEFFFRD
+1013 ETYQKELFFIR
-1024 TANCNGLEN
+1024 TANCDELEN
-1033 DRYEEIL
+1033 TKYEEIL
-1040 SKIEMQFSKLESE
+1040 SKLGMYFSE
-1053 LVIENIS
+1053 LGMLNIS
-1060 EDKMSIL
+1060 EEKMSIL
-1067 IKTKSISEKFNL
+1067 IKTKSISKKFNL
-1079 STLEFLRANYP
+1079 SILEFLRANYQ
-1090 NHVIQYLKTCIESY
+1090 NHVIQYLKTYIESY
-1104 LEFDDNQDVEDNYGD
+1104 LEFDDTQDVEDNYGD

-1136 ENKKKVIDHFDN
+1136 EDKKKVIDHFDN

-1207 KYPINKHLLYAALNN
+1207 KYPINKHLLYAVLNN
-1222 EEVNVEKRKLIL
+1222 EEVNVDKRKLIL

-1245 VVDLL
+1245 VVNLL

-1260 AISGNGKRPRIQKT
+1260 AINGNGKRPRIQKT
-1274 YYNKKI
+1274 NYNKKI

-1307 N
+1307 S

>member
-1 MESLDK
+1 MKISDK
-7 IKTLFHKMKTKMLFH
+7 IKTLFHKI
-22 KNNTEQDKDV
+22 NNKDI

-38 KLTPLNDID
+38 KLTPLNDIK

-80 FIETYKEINKNFKP
+80 FIETYKEINKKFKP

-100 HFSALGD
+100 HFSAMDD

-116 EQNQSSSQV
+116 EQSQSSSQV

-139 TDSKNIPLTVFKSK
+139 IDSKKIPLTVFKSK
-153 KNPEKSEHTRLS
+153 KNPGGWEHISLS
-165 RAILGIIL
+165 LAILGILL
-173 PTLFL
+173 PILFL
-178 LNYNSLVELAKK
+178 LNYNSIVELAKK
-190 TFSIPPFNVPWPWVK
+190 LFSIQPSNTLWPWVT
-205 LIIIVIMIF
+205 IIIIAIMIAI
-214 TVIIDVNRL
+214 VIIDVYKM

-228 EKHFIK
+228 ERHFIK
-234 NISIQSKNISGDIEL
+234 NISIQSQNISGDIEL

-282 DRFETNLI
+282 DRFEINLI

-298 TLVNNKRKSADKIL
+298 TLVNNKRQGVDKIL

-400 DKENSKLSLSED
+400 NKENSNSKLSLSED

-442 HQIDSLKQ
+442 HQIDSFKQ
-450 ENLKKKAKK
+450 ENLKKKAEK

-466 ISSAEQEFCENKI
+466 ISSAEQEFCKNKI
-479 ELYSMFMKI
+479 ELYSIFMKI
-488 PEGRA
+488 PEGKD
-493 CISVNDRFESDF
+493 CIAVNGRFEKDF
-505 SSRLEFIQEILS
+505 SSRLDFIQEILS
-517 DDAKIVSYARDSYQR
+517 DNAKIVSYARNSYQS
-532 LINPKQEMLS
+532 LINPKQETLS
-542 FIFPIEDSNFKE
+542 SIFPIEDSNFKE
-554 RLNSLENKNHLKE
+554 RLKNLENKNHLEE
-567 FNDNLELLRKKYEKL
+567 FDVDLKLLRKEYEEI
-582 KNERLAKLVNRDY
+582 KNEKLAKLINRDY

-603 DDYKYLETDSK
+603 DDYEYLKTDLK

-628 ENYPNYITYF
+628 GSYPNYITYF

-644 KQDQEFIM
+644 KQDQEFII

-659 LDPNYDLVNIGEV
+659 LGPDYDLVNIGEV
-672 NDRLSDSDFE
+672 NERLNDSDFE
-682 NVYVLNYDLFS
+682 NVYALNYDLFS
-693 YILLIADEHRIKSVL
+693 YILFIADEYRIKSVL
-708 SEYNVQFINEFFQ
+708 SESNVQFINEFFQ
-721 QMKINMT
+721 QMKIAIEA
-728 DKLSAIRYMIK
+728 KLSAIRYMIK

-777 DLQEIV
+777 DLQEII

-799 IFELPKRQTLHQTLF
+799 NFELPT
-814 DIFEFPI
+814 
-821 DEEMVKN
+821 DEEMIKN
-828 NLKYIEAKLKQFPF
+828 NLEYIGAKLKQFPF

-860 INYNNI
+860 INYDNI

-949 NYTLN
+949 NHKLN
-954 SDEISS
+954 GDKIFP
-960 DMFEFVLKSKKI
+960 DMFEFALKSKKI

-980 DSFNRYGR
+980 ESFNRYGR
-988 WFPELVAFVNTSE
+988 WFPDLVTFVNTSE

-1006 EEVFDGY
+1006 KEVFDGY
-1013 KNDQKEFFFRD
+1013 ENDQKEFFFRD

-1090 NHVIQYLKTCIESY
+1090 NHVIQYLKTYIESY

-1119 IYHESELLELLE
+1119 IYHENEMLELLE

-1136 ENKKKVIDHFDN
+1136 ETKKKVINHFDN
-1148 GVSISNKSYSL
+1148 RVSVSKKSYG
-1159 TITNYILENK
+1159 
-1169 FDESDLEYLL
+1169 D
-1179 ANYDNLD
+1179 
-1186 EPTKRITESIFS
+1186 
-1198 EWYETVLTE
+1198 
-1207 KYPINKHLLYAALNN
+1207 
-1222 EEVNVEKRKLIL
+1222 
-1234 SEFLSEFTDSE
+1234 
-1245 VVDLL
+1245 
-1250 KVVGLDTIII
+1250 
-1260 AISGNGKRPRIQKT
+1260 
-1274 YYNKKI
+1274 
-1280 LDYLDKNNKIST
+1280 
-1292 YSEHG
+1292 
-1297 EYYQINSYKN
+1297 
-1307 N
+1307 

>member
-517 DDAKIVSYARDSYQR
+517 DDAKIVSYARDYYRR
-532 LINPKQEMLS
+532 LINPEQEMLS
-542 FIFPIEDSNFKE
+542 SIFPIEDSNFKE
-554 RLNSLENKNHLKE
+554 RLNSLENKNRLEE
-567 FNDNLELLRKKYEKL
+567 FNNDLELLRKKYEEL
-582 KNERLAKLVNRDY
+582 KNEKLAKLINRDY
-595 FDDIISSD
+595 FDNIISSD
-603 DDYKYLETDSK
+603 SDYEYLKKDSK

-672 NDRLSDSDFE
+672 NNRLSDSDFE

-693 YILLIADEHRIKSVL
+693 YILLIADEHRIKSFL

-721 QMKINMT
+721 QMEIDMT
-728 DKLSAIRYMIK
+728 AKLGAIRYMIK

-761 VLMLSCIDLST
+761 VLMLSCINLST

-777 DLQEIV
+777 DLQETI

-799 IFELPKRQTLHQTLF
+799 NFNS
-814 DIFEFPI
+814 PI
-821 DEEMVKN
+821 DEGMVEN
-828 NLKYIEAKLKQFPF
+828 NLKYIEAKLKQFSF
-842 DNSRKSM
+842 DDSRKSM

-860 INYNNI
+860 INYDNI
-866 SKLVFYLGGN
+866 SSLIFYLGGD
-876 DLYFKFKNSPITAIK
+876 DLYSQFKNRPITAIK

-916 NDFISDDLEDSY
+916 KDFISDDLEDSY

-949 NYTLN
+949 NHKLN
-954 SDEISS
+954 GDKIFP
-960 DMFEFVLKSKKI
+960 DMFEFALKSKKI

-980 DSFNRYGR
+980 DSFK
-988 WFPELVAFVNTSE
+988 WFDGWSLTLVTFVNTSE
-1001 DFDFK
+1001 KFSFK
-1006 EEVFDGY
+1006 REVFNEY
-1013 KNDQKEFFFRD
+1013 ETYQKELFFIR
-1024 TANCNGLEN
+1024 TANCDELEN
-1033 DRYEEIL
+1033 TKYEEIL
-1040 SKIEMQFSKLESE
+1040 SKLGMYFSE
-1053 LVIENIS
+1053 LGMLNIS
-1060 EDKMSIL
+1060 EEKMSIL
-1067 IKTKSISEKFNL
+1067 IKTKSISKKFNL
-1079 STLEFLRANYP
+1079 SILEFLRANYQ
-1090 NHVIQYLKTCIESY
+1090 NHVIQYLKTYIESY
-1104 LEFDDNQDVEDNYGD
+1104 LEFDDTQDVEDNYGD

-1136 ENKKKVIDHFDN
+1136 EDKKKVIDHFDN

-1207 KYPINKHLLYAALNN
+1207 KYPINKHLLYAVLNN

-1245 VVDLL
+1245 VVNLL

-1260 AISGNGKRPRIQKT
+1260 AINGNGKRPRIQKT
-1274 YYNKKI
+1274 NYNKKI

>member
-7 IKTLFHKMKTKMLFH
+7 IKTLFH
-22 KNNTEQDKDV
+22 NKDV

-59 LEEDDIKNVAIAGN
+59 LEDDDIKNVAIAGN

-80 FIETYKEINKNFKP
+80 FIETYKEINKKFKP

-100 HFSALGD
+100 HFSAVDD
-107 GKEKIDVSE
+107 GKGKIDVSE
-116 EQNQSSSQV
+116 EQNQASNQV

-139 TDSKNIPLTVFKSK
+139 IDSKKIPLTVFKSK
-153 KNPEKSEHTRLS
+153 KNPGGWEHISLS
-165 RAILGIIL
+165 LAILGILL

-178 LNYNSLVELAKK
+178 LNYNSIVELAKK
-190 TFSIPPFNVPWPWVK
+190 LFSIQPSNTLWPWVT
-205 LIIIVIMIF
+205 IILVAIMIVI
-214 TVIIDVNRL
+214 VIIDVYKM

-228 EKHFIK
+228 ERHFIK
-234 NISIQSKNISGDIEL
+234 NISIQSQNISGDIEL

-277 IFEDI
+277 VFEDI

-348 KITEMLA
+348 KITEILA
-355 EKNNVSKGLLKQLS
+355 KESNVSKGLLKQLS
-369 IYVDDMRLA
+369 IYIDDMRLA

-394 QEKEEN
+394 KEKEGD
-400 DKENSKLSLSED
+400 DKENGNSKLSLSEDKLFSVIVYKNIFPILYKNNLLSKEKEDSEKENGNSKLSLSED

-442 HQIDSLKQ
+442 HQIDSLRD
-450 ENLKKKAKK
+450 ENLKKKAEE

-466 ISSAEQEFCENKI
+466 ISSAEQEFCKNKI
-479 ELYSMFMKI
+479 ELYSIFMKV
-488 PEGRA
+488 PEGRT
-493 CISVNDRFESDF
+493 CISVNDKFETDF
-505 SSRLEFIQEILS
+505 PSRLEFVQEILS
-517 DDAKIVSYARDSYQR
+517 DNAKIVSYARNSCQS
-532 LINPKQEMLS
+532 LINPKQETLS
-542 FIFPIEDSNFKE
+542 SIFPIEDSNFKE
-554 RLNSLENKNHLKE
+554 RLNSLENKNRLEE
-567 FNDNLELLRKKYEKL
+567 FNNDLELLRKKYEEL
-582 KNERLAKLVNRDY
+582 KNEKLAKLINRDY
-595 FDDIISSD
+595 FDNIISSD
-603 DDYKYLETDSK
+603 SDYEYLRKDSK
-614 VSLILYLIRNGYLD
+614 VSLILYLIRNRYLD
-628 ENYPNYITYF
+628 ENYPNYINYF

-644 KQDQEFIM
+644 KQDKEFIM
-652 AVQGEKQ
+652 AVRGEKR
-659 LDPNYDLVNIGEV
+659 LDPDYGLVNIEEV
-672 NDRLSDSDFE
+672 NDQLNDSDFE
-682 NVYVLNYDLFS
+682 NVYALNYDLFS
-693 YILLIADEHRIKSVL
+693 YILSIKDKSRVESVL
-708 SEYNVQFINEFFQ
+708 SDSNVQFINEFFQ
-721 QMKINMT
+721 QIKVDINT
-728 DKLSAIRYMIK
+728 KVSAIHYMIE
-739 LNQNTLKLLIS
+739 LNPNTLKFLIS

-761 VLMLSCIDLST
+761 VLILSRIDLST
-772 SDLQD
+772 SNLKN
-777 DLQEIV
+777 DLQETI

-799 IFELPKRQTLHQTLF
+799 NFKS
-814 DIFEFPI
+814 PI
-821 DEEMVKN
+821 DEGMVEN
-828 NLKYIEAKLKQFPF
+828 NLKYIEAKLKQFSF
-842 DNSRKSM
+842 DDSRKSM

-860 INYNNI
+860 INYDNI
-866 SKLVFYLGGN
+866 SSLIFYLGGN

-891 KYDKLSEYVNDNKE
+891 KYDKLSKYVNDNKE

-910 ILPSIK
+910 ILPSMK

-928 DILNCDDL
+928 DILNCNNL
-936 TLEAKKIYLDKIP
+936 SLEARKIYLDKIP

-954 SDEISS
+954 SDRISS
-960 DMFEFVLKSKKI
+960 DMFEFVLESKKI

-980 DSFNRYGR
+980 DSFYRYGR
-988 WFPELVAFVNTSE
+988 WFSDLVTFVNTSE

-1006 EEVFDGY
+1006 KEVFDGY
-1013 KNDQKEFFFRD
+1013 ENDQKEFFFRD

-1090 NHVIQYLKTCIESY
+1090 NHVIQYLKTYIESY

-1119 IYHESELLELLE
+1119 IYHENEMLELLE

-1136 ENKKKVIDHFDN
+1136 ETKKKVINHFDN
-1148 GVSISNKSYSL
+1148 RVSIS
-1159 TITNYILENK
+1159 
-1169 FDESDLEYLL
+1169 
-1179 ANYDNLD
+1179 
-1186 EPTKRITESIFS
+1186 
-1198 EWYETVLTE
+1198 
-1207 KYPINKHLLYAALNN
+1207 
-1222 EEVNVEKRKLIL
+1222 
-1234 SEFLSEFTDSE
+1234 
-1245 VVDLL
+1245 
-1250 KVVGLDTIII
+1250 
-1260 AISGNGKRPRIQKT
+1260 
-1274 YYNKKI
+1274 KK
-1280 LDYLDKNNKIST
+1280 
-1292 YSEHG
+1292 
-1297 EYYQINSYKN
+1297 
-1307 N
+1307 

>member
-1 MESLDK
+1 MKSLDK
-7 IKTLFHKMKTKMLFH
+7 IKTLFHKIKTFCH
-22 KNNTEQDKDV
+22 KNNAEQDKDV

-59 LEEDDIKNVAIAGN
+59 LEDDDIKNVAIAGN

-80 FIETYKEINKNFKP
+80 FIETYKEINKKFKP

-100 HFSALGD
+100 HFSAMDD

-116 EQNQSSSQV
+116 EQSQSSSQV

-153 KNPEKSEHTRLS
+153 KNPEKLEHTRLS
-165 RAILGIIL
+165 LAILGIIL

-190 TFSIPPFNVPWPWVK
+190 TFSIPHFNVPWPWVK
-205 LIIIVIMIF
+205 IIIIVIMIF
-214 TVIIDVNRL
+214 TVIIDVNWL

-234 NISIQSKNISGDIEL
+234 NISIQSENISGDIEL
-249 FQDVNC
+249 FQDVSC

-277 IFEDI
+277 VFEDI

-298 TLVNNKRKSADKIL
+298 TLVNNKKKSADKIL

-400 DKENSKLSLSED
+400 DKENSNSKLSLSED

-450 ENLKKKAKK
+450 ENLKKKAEK
-459 IEELKEK
+459 IEELKGK
-466 ISSAEQEFCENKI
+466 ISSAEQEFCKNKI
-479 ELYSMFMKI
+479 ELYSIFMKI
-488 PEGRA
+488 PEGKD
-493 CISVNDRFESDF
+493 CIAVNGRFEKDF
-505 SSRLEFIQEILS
+505 SSRLDFIQEILS
-517 DDAKIVSYARDSYQR
+517 DNAEIVSYARNSYQI
-532 LINPKQEMLS
+532 LTNSKPETLS
-542 FIFPIEDSNFKE
+542 SIFNMEDNNFKE
-554 RLNSLENKNHLKE
+554 RLNNLENKNHLKE

-595 FDDIISSD
+595 FDNIISSD

-728 DKLSAIRYMIK
+728 AKLSAIRYMIK

-799 IFELPKRQTLHQTLF
+799 NFELPKQLTLF
-814 DIFEFPI
+814 DIFELPT

-828 NLKYIEAKLKQFPF
+828 NLKYIEAKLKQISF
-842 DNSRKSM
+842 DNSHKSM

-860 INYNNI
+860 INYDNI
-866 SKLVFYLGGN
+866 SSLIFYLGGN
-876 DLYFKFKNSPITAIK
+876 YSYFKFKNSPITAIK
-891 KYDKLSEYVNDNKE
+891 KYGKLSKYVNDNKE

-910 ILPSIK
+910 ILPSMK

-928 DILNCDDL
+928 DILNCNNL
-936 TLEAKKIYLDKIP
+936 SLEARKIYLDKIP
-949 NYTLN
+949 NHKLN
-954 SDEISS
+954 GDKISS

-980 DSFNRYGR
+980 DSFK
-988 WFPELVAFVNTSE
+988 WFSEWSLTLVTFVNTSE
-1001 DFDFK
+1001 KFSFK
-1006 EEVFDGY
+1006 REVFNEY
-1013 KNDQKEFFFRD
+1013 ETYQKELFFIR
-1024 TANCNGLEN
+1024 TANCDELEN
-1033 DRYEEIL
+1033 TKYEEIL
-1040 SKIEMQFSKLESE
+1040 SKLGMQFSELEM
-1053 LVIENIS
+1053 VNIS

-1079 STLEFLRANYP
+1079 NTLEFLRGNYP
-1090 NHVIQYLKTCIESY
+1090 DHVIQYLKMYIEGY